1 MKLTYTTAA
10 LVTATMVAASSA
22 GAQVIVDD
30 NFADGSPL
38 NSGAVGESAFFNTSS
53 GSALDDP
60 ANLDGAGEI
69 IQNLDFASGSSGRAI
84 HTVFAPQ
91 TLTNIGD
98 TISSSLTFSTPSTV
112 GFDEN
117 NGLRFGL
124 FDQGGQD
131 LAQNISASSGT
142 PNPLLGDTGFVA
154 SGTLTGPAGFSADY
168 DVNDIVGGGDFT
180 LQDEVQIRQT
190 DLTSATGRLLTTTGG
205 FSSITG
211 GVDAPPSS
219 NQDPTAGLVGDSNE
233 FAPDTEYQVLL
244 SITLVS
250 ATEVEVTTSLES
262 GGSVIHGASGTATAD
277 SLEFSLLAL
286 GVSSGAF
293 GSSNSVGD
301 LDNGLSITNANV
313 TFTPVPE
320 PASLTLLAA
329 GAGLLVSRRRKG

>member
-1 MKLTYTTAA
+1 M
-10 LVTATMVAASSA
+10 
-22 GAQVIVDD
+22 
-30 NFADGSPL
+30 
-38 NSGAVGESAFFNTSS
+38 
-53 GSALDDP
+53 
-60 ANLDGAGEI
+60 
-69 IQNLDFASGSSGRAI
+69 
-84 HTVFAPQ
+84 
-91 TLTNIGD
+91 
-98 TISSSLTFSTPSTV
+98 

-142 PNPLLGDTGFVA
+142 PNPLLGDTGFV
-154 SGTLTGPAGFSADY
+154 SGGTLTGPAGFSADY
-168 DVNDIVGGGDFT
+168 DVNDLVGDTEDEDGNEFFSFE